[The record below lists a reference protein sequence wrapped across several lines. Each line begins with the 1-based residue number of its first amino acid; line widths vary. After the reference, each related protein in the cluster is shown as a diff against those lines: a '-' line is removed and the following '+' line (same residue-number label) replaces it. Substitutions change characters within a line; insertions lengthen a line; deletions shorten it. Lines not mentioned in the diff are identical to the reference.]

1 MRVAVL
7 DTNFDVTH
15 PDLAPNIL
23 GAAGRH
29 GDEPFMVDRDKADRL
44 LCELTGCLADL
55 KRYRDR
61 VTRPSIAKEHVRAAA
76 RHDAALAPSMR

>member
-1 MRVAVL
+1 
-7 DTNFDVTH
+7 
-15 PDLAPNIL
+15 
-23 GAAGRH
+23 
-29 GDEPFMVDRDKADRL
+29 MVDRDKADRL